1 MGDGHHVSPSYRS
14 SVLFSSSNSPWAVLH
29 MPEER
34 EQRIHYVRLSLF
46 TQVIGRR
53 DSGTLG
59 GGGCACSLV
68 AGERE
73 VPVFVLSVLFE
84 EQGSCLHVC
93 FLWRNLVSPTHTRR

>member
-1 MGDGHHVSPSYRS
+1 
-14 SVLFSSSNSPWAVLH
+14 

-68 AGERE
+68 AGEPEKCRCSCF
-73 VPVFVLSVLFE
+73 VFRFE

-93 FLWRNLVSPTHTRR
+93 FLWHTTWCPGLAAYALSHVTVRSFPPKAAR